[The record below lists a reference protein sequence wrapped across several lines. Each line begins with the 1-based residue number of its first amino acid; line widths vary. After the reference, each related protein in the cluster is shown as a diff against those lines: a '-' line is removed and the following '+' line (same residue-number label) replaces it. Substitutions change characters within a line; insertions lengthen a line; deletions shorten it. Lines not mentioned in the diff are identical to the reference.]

1 MEPSSDSRSAQI
13 APRWRRLISRAV
25 DLFALGASV
34 FAVLFGASKLGLERY
49 PVNDAFV
56 LGVIVIYELFVPWL
70 ARGLSFGR
78 FLTGVRL
85 VSESTLQ
92 RPSFFN
98 CLGRLAARTGLFA
111 VFAVFVVYE
120 VSLPALVLIVAIEGL
135 VGALTKQRQT
145 LGDFVGRTVVIRRE
159 RRVPRL
165 ICAST
170 RTASPPVK
178 LEHSVYE

>member
-1 MEPSSDSRSAQI
+1 MEPSSDSRPAQI
-13 APRWRRLISRAV
+13 ASRWRRLISRAV
-25 DLFALGASV
+25 DLSALGAAV
-34 FAVLFGASKLGLERY
+34 FAVLFGASKLGPERY
-49 PVNDAFV
+49 PVYDALV

-70 ARGLSFGR
+70 ARGFSFGR

-111 VFAVFVVYE
+111 MFAVFVAYE
-120 VSLPALVLIVAIEGL
+120 VSLPAFALVVAIEGL
-135 VGALTKQRQT
+135 VGALTRQCQT

-159 RRVPRL
+159 RCAPRQ

-178 LEHSVYE
+178 LGH